1 MKESDI
7 KSTIRPIDILF
18 IICVYCR
25 STGGTWCGCS
35 KPASST
41 SRTLT
46 CATRPSRGGDTL
58 YIHYTISTAL
68 YFPYLQHYIH
78 IYTISTVLYLHHIYC
93 SIFTIS
99 RLAPLS
105 FTQFVLPFLILAG
118 GLASAAAAFLCEITR
133 WRNKV
138 QHQGKNRKMT
148 RAWKDY

>member
-7 KSTIRPIDILF
+7 KPIILP
-18 IICVYCR
+18 IYYLLCVYCR

-58 YIHYTISTAL
+58 YIHYTISTEL
-68 YFPYLQHYIH
+68 YLPYLQHYIR
-78 IYTISTVLYLHHIYC
+78 IYTISTALYTPYLLHYIYHI
-93 SIFTIS
+93 IS
-99 RLAPLS
+99 RLAPLT
-105 FTQFVLPFLILAG
+105 FTQFVLPFLLLAG

-138 QHQGKNRKMT
+138 QHQGKIRKMT